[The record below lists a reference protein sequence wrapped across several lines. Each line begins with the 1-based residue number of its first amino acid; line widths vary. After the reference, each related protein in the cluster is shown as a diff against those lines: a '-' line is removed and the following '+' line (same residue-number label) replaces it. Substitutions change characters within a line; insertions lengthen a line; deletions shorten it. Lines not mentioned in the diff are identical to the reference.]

1 MNKKIIALICLVG
14 LVIISSVVVVILSLD
29 NENINNIE
37 KKIQITMSVFDKEN
51 NNIYKEEI
59 KTNEKYLIEVL
70 KDMEELKV
78 ITEDSDYGEYITSI
92 MDIEQGDNYYW
103 SYYID
108 DEYAT
113 VGASSCEIEDGKTYS
128 FKIEKMEY

>member
-1 MNKKIIALICLVG
+1 MNKKVLMISLIV
-14 LVIISSVVVVILSLD
+14 LVIILSVVVVILSLD

-51 NNIYKEEI
+51 NNIYEKEI
-59 KTNEKYLIEVL
+59 KTSKKYLIEVL
-70 KDMEELKV
+70 EDIGELKV
-78 ITEDSDYGEYITSI
+78 ITEASDYGEYITSI

>member
-1 MNKKIIALICLVG
+1 MNKKALMISLIV
-14 LVIISSVVVVILSLD
+14 LVIILSVVVVILSLD

-59 KTNEKYLIEVL
+59 KTSEKYLIEVL
-70 KDMEELKV
+70 KDIEELKV

-92 MDIEQGDNYYW
+92 MDIAQGDNYYW